1 MKPSHG
7 QQQNN
12 QLLKNEWLLTGRKER
27 FRRGEQCGQG
37 LTDAK
42 AYGYLGI
49 ETISGE
55 YLYTSTQGNKEVRND
70 EEKIN
75 FIV

>member
-12 QLLKNEWLLTGRKER
+12 QLLKNEWLLTGGKEH

-55 YLYTSTQGNKEVRND
+55 YLYTSTQGNKEVRSM
-70 EEKIN
+70 KKRQGI
-75 FIV
+75 